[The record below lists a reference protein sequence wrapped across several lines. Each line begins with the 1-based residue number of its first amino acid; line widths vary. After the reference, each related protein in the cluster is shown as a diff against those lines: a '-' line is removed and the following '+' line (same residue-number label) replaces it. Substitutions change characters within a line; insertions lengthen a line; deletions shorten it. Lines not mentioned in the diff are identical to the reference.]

1 MDQYAHPGDT
11 VTISCMAD
19 SYPPPTYQWQVLNTN
34 INIYENIPSAT
45 MSSYTT
51 EEIDY
56 DQFGMYR
63 CAVTTPII
71 NERIYSQ
78 PALITVS
85 SNSSVTIDP
94 DFIITKNGSD
104 VTFNCLSRGGP
115 NNTFIWL
122 RPSALDSLISNNP
135 SVISLLNSG
144 SPIAV
149 GDIVNQ
155 LSNITL
161 SNGPTFTL
169 YSINATED
177 GGSYSCYVVNAAGVE
192 SNTTTLYVI
201 PVITEDPR
209 EVFTDVNETVT
220 LSCSAD
226 SFPAP
231 NYQWEMMNRTSGYF
245 EPLTGQT
252 SYQLTLH
259 IEYDLY
265 GMYRC
270 VATAD
275 GIKENAT
282 STRALVTVNPSGS
295 IMVSVSGATVSG
307 GDNVTFTCTAGG
319 GPGNTF
325 AWRHNANQISDGGR
339 FIIESTSSSTLTVT
353 DVIGADFGTYT
364 CQALNLAGS
373 GTATSG
379 II

>member
-282 STRALVTVNPSGS
+282 STRALVTGKLFF
-295 IMVSVSGATVSG
+295 G
-307 GDNVTFTCTAGG
+307 GNRLDILMLCKNYAV
-319 GPGNTF
+319 
-325 AWRHNANQISDGGR
+325 
-339 FIIESTSSSTLTVT
+339 
-353 DVIGADFGTYT
+353 
-364 CQALNLAGS
+364 
-373 GTATSG
+373 
-379 II
+379 